1 MNIILFGPPGAG
13 KGTQAKFLIEKY
25 NIIQLSTGDMLR
37 EAIKSGSELGKS
49 LSLIM
54 DKGDL
59 VSDKIIMSIIEEKI
73 DKDDCKNGMILDGF
87 PRTLNQ
93 ANELD
98 ELLNSKKIIIDYIIE
113 LTVDENLLINRIEK
127 RAEENLD
134 TRNDDTVDILKNRIL
149 VYKKDTMP
157 VLKYYKDKNR
167 LISINGMQSIEK
179 VSNDLYKTIGEV

>member
-13 KGTQAKFLIEKY
+13 KGTQAKFLVEKY

-134 TRNDDTVDILKNRIL
+134 IRNDDTVDILKNRIL
-149 VYKKDTMP
+149 VYKNDTLP

>member
-25 NIIQLSTGDMLR
+25 NILQISTGDMLR

-49 LSLIM
+49 LSFIM

-59 VSDKIIMSIIEEKI
+59 VSDKIIMSIIDERI
-73 DKDDCKNGMILDGF
+73 DKDDCKNGIILDGF

-93 ANELD
+93 AIELD
-98 ELLNSKKIIIDYIIE
+98 ELVKRKNIIIDYIIE
-113 LTVDENLLINRIEK
+113 LKVDENLLISRIEQ
-127 RAEENLD
+127 RAKDNLD
-134 TRNDDTVDILKNRIL
+134 IRNDDTVDILKNRIL
-149 VYKKDTMP
+149 VYKNDTLL
-157 VLKYYKDKNR
+157 VLKYYKDKNK

-179 VSNDLYKTIGEV
+179 VTNDLYKTIGEV

>member
-13 KGTQAKFLIEKY
+13 KGTQAKFLVEKY

-59 VSDKIIMSIIEEKI
+59 VSDKII
-73 DKDDCKNGMILDGF
+73 
-87 PRTLNQ
+87 
-93 ANELD
+93 
-98 ELLNSKKIIIDYIIE
+98 IDYIIE

-134 TRNDDTVDILKNRIL
+134 IRNDDTVDILKNRIV
-149 VYKKDTMP
+149 VYKNDTLP

-179 VSNDLYKTIGEV
+179 VSNDIYKTIGEV